1 MGTGLYFAAAMGRL
15 GRAGIPAYLNVHT
28 FKTRTPETH
37 QIPHLGVALHG
48 RSFAEREVYENLAA
62 GYPPALPG
70 LFNIGLLHTATRA
83 VAILP

>member
-1 MGTGLYFAAAMGRL
+1 MGTGLYFAAAMGI
-15 GRAGIPAYLNVHT
+15 ANVHT